1 MLPSDVLQPGVIEA
15 FGLYAAR
22 SSAMVI
28 SAPLIGQASGFSGYK
43 VALIFGVALLMYSV
57 NGQPLTDVE
66 PILLGA
72 MALREVLIGLFL
84 SFLLHLSSLVI
95 RVAGQLI
102 GHEMGF
108 MIASQVDPA
117 TGLQTPLITSMY
129 ETLFLL
135 ALLAVDGHFLLFRGL
150 AESFERAPVGGLAF
164 SQGLGAMIGSVFG
177 DMFEAGLVFAAP
189 VMALLFLVSLLMGLL
204 SRAVPHLNVLEL
216 GFAIRILFALG
227 VMYMFAPLL
236 GPALERVFHSFSNA
250 LRGALDAMGATG
262 G

>member
-1 MLPSDVLQPGVIEA
+1 MFAPGAIEA
-15 FGLYAAR
+15 FGLYATR

-28 SAPLIGQASGFSGYK
+28 SAPLLGIGTRFSSYK
-43 VALIFGVALLMYSV
+43 VALIFALAILMYGV
-57 NGQPLTDVE
+57 GGAPVVEAE
-66 PILLGA
+66 PILLVA

-84 SFLLHLSSLVI
+84 SFLLNLTLLVI

-108 MIASQVDPA
+108 LIASQVDPA

-129 ETLFLL
+129 ETFFML
-135 ALLAVDGHFLLFRGL
+135 AMLAVNGHFLLLRGL

-164 SQGLGAMIGSVFG
+164 NQGLGGMIGTVFG

-216 GFAIRILFALG
+216 GFAIRILLALAI
-227 VMYMFAPLL
+227 MYSFAPLL
-236 GPALERVFHSFSNA
+236 SASFERLFDAFGQTLN
-250 LRGALDAMGATG
+250 GALDALEVSG

>member
-1 MLPSDVLQPGVIEA
+1 MFAPGIIEA
-15 FGLYAAR
+15 FGLYAVR
-22 SSAMVI
+22 SSAMVV
-28 SAPLIGQASGFSGYK
+28 SAPLIGMSSGFSGYK
-43 VALIFGVALLMYSV
+43 VVLIFGVALLMYSV
-57 NGQPLTDVE
+57 NGEPLADTE

-72 MALREVLIGLFL
+72 LALREILIGLFL
-84 SFLLHLSSLVI
+84 SYLLLLASLVI
-95 RVAGQLI
+95 RVGGQLI

-117 TGLQTPLITSMY
+117 TGMQTPLITSMY

-135 ALLAVDGHFLLFRGL
+135 ALMAVNGHFFLFRGL
-150 AESFERAPVGGLAF
+150 AESFERAPVGGMSF
-164 SQGLGAMIGSVFG
+164 SQDLGGMVGSLFG

-216 GFAIRILFALG
+216 GFAIRILFALV

-236 GPALERVFHSFSNA
+236 GPAFERVFEAFSGA
-250 LRGALDAMGATG
+250 LAGALDAMEASG

>member
-1 MLPSDVLQPGVIEA
+1 MLAPGVVEA

-28 SAPLIGQASGFSGYK
+28 SAPLIGMSSGFSGYK
-43 VALIFGVALLMYSV
+43 IALILGLALLMYSV
-57 NGQPLTDVE
+57 NGQPLSDFE

-84 SFLLHLSSLVI
+84 SFLLHLTTLVI
-95 RVAGQLI
+95 KVGGELI

-129 ETLFLL
+129 ETFFLL
-135 ALLAVDGHFLLFRGL
+135 ALLAVDGHFFLFRGL
-150 AESFERAPVGGLAF
+150 AASFECAPVGGLEF
-164 SQGLGAMIGSVFG
+164 GQGLGAMVGTVFG

-189 VMALLFLVSLLMGLL
+189 IMALLFLVSLLMGLL

-216 GFAIRILFALG
+216 GFAIRILFALV
-227 VMYMFAPLL
+227 VMHMFAPLL
-236 GPALERVFHSFSNA
+236 GPAFERVFESFG
-250 LRGALDAMGATG
+250 GALAGALEAMRSTG